1 MLHPSLATAVN
12 ERNMINA
19 YHQEDEL
26 IEEIQRVISDGT
38 LIDKHIDI
46 LSLNNESGI
55 SLRKVIAMNI
65 TVLKMIEL
73 K

>member
-1 MLHPSLATAVN
+1 
-12 ERNMINA
+12 MINA

-46 LSLNNESGI
+46 LSLNNQSGI

>member
-46 LSLNNESGI
+46 LSLNNQSGI